1 MDTQLIQ
8 TKLQDQ
14 NSKLVV
20 KTVLNQP
27 FIERKKLAEQLGF
40 SPEQIEEICQPLIE
54 SMVVLELAS
63 QATSNI
69 ESRVPRKV
77 YLINPEFEQSIKDL
91 L

>member
-1 MDTQLIQ
+1 MDTLLIQ
-8 TKLQDQ
+8 SKLQDQ
-14 NSKLVV
+14 DNKLVV

-27 FIERKKLAEQLGF
+27 FIERKELGEQLGY
-40 SPEQIEEICQPLIE
+40 SVEQIEEICQPLIE
-54 SMVVLELAS
+54 SMVVLELSS

-77 YLINPEFEQSIKDL
+77 YLINPEMEHSIKEL